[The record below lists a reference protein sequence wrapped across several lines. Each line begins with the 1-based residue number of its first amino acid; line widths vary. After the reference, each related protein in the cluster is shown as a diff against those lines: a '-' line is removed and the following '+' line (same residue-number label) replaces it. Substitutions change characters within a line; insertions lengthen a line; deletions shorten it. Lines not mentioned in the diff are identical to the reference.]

1 MKALLMENN
10 FQYLVY
16 FPFTNL
22 TAANLRGIDAI
33 NLAGKSHSSHPL
45 IIAIITYITLIKVF
59 LRALTSSPIIF
70 SLKYNL

>member
-10 FQYLVY
+10 IQYLVC

-45 IIAIITYITLIKVF
+45 ITAIVAYIILIKVI
-59 LRALTSSPIIF
+59 L
-70 SLKYNL
+70 

>member
-1 MKALLMENN
+1 MKNN
-10 FQYLVY
+10 IQYLVC

-45 IIAIITYITLIKVF
+45 IIAIVAYIALIKIF
-59 LRALTSSPIIF
+59 LWALTPPPIIS
-70 SLKYNL
+70 SLRYNL